1 MKKDKVEKVI
11 RVAPLILSMGLV
23 TITSSYSGNHAQK
36 IFNKETVDKSNE
48 IDSSVKKDDW
58 INENW
63 KDEKKKQKTVLNRK
77 KRRLKKR

>member
-11 RVAPLILSMGLV
+11 RVAPLVLSMGLV

-36 IFNKETVDKSNE
+36 LFNKETINKNNE
-48 IDSSVKKDDW
+48 IDSSAKKDDW

-63 KDEKKKQKTVLNRK
+63 KDDKKKQKNVINRK
-77 KRRLKKR
+77 QRRSKK

>member
-11 RVAPLILSMGLV
+11 RVAPLVLSMGLV
-23 TITSSYSGNHAQK
+23 IITSSYSGNHAQK
-36 IFNKETVDKSNE
+36 LFNKETIDKSNE

-63 KDEKKKQKTVLNRK
+63 KDEKKKQKTVINRK
-77 KRRLKKR
+77 QRRSKK

>member
-11 RVAPLILSMGLV
+11 RVAPLVLSMGLV

-36 IFNKETVDKSNE
+36 LFNKETINKNND

-63 KDEKKKQKTVLNRK
+63 KDDKKKQKTIINRK
-77 KRRLKKR
+77 QRRSKK

>member
-11 RVAPLILSMGLV
+11 RVAPLVLSMGLV
-23 TITSSYSGNHAQK
+23 TITSSYSGNHAQELL
-36 IFNKETVDKSNE
+36 NKETINKNNE

-63 KDEKKKQKTVLNRK
+63 KDDKKKQKTIINRK
-77 KRRLKKR
+77 QRRSKK

>member
-36 IFNKETVDKSNE
+36 LFNKETIDKSNE

-63 KDEKKKQKTVLNRK
+63 KDDKKKQKTIINRK
-77 KRRLKKR
+77 LKRSKK